1 MTSLQDQNTLLAPS
15 KVDRVDFE
23 QGIGLFGKGSAS
35 GVVTRSSALVHC
47 AHNVFL
53 QHPHALIWLCTSHSR
68 PPRLCFSSFGNTLDS
83 IVSIMMKDIT
93 IQVGYVS
100 VSFLGLSFD
109 LAGLWENRVIRGFK
123 VKASGKE
130 TNCRY

>member
-1 MTSLQDQNTLLAPS
+1 
-15 KVDRVDFE
+15 
-23 QGIGLFGKGSAS
+23 
-35 GVVTRSSALVHC
+35 
-47 AHNVFL
+47 
-53 QHPHALIWLCTSHSR
+53 
-68 PPRLCFSSFGNTLDS
+68 
-83 IVSIMMKDIT
+83 MKDIT